1 MDSKSI
7 YKRLINWN
15 PWWSKK
21 EVSDSLKGKRREIF
35 QKIEKWIDEK
45 EAKVL
50 VGPRRAGKST
60 ILYQLVEKIGKEASF
75 DNILF
80 VNLQDNVL
88 NGVELEEIY
97 LSYIEHVN
105 PHGKTYVFLDEAQE
119 KRNWE
124 AWVKTM
130 YDAGKEVS
138 FFISGSSA
146 SLLKSD
152 YSHYLSGR
160 IIQFEIFPLSFR
172 EFLSFRGLREVDSGE
187 SSAKAKGYYKEY
199 AKYGGFPEVFFK
211 GEELKLDLLN
221 EYVEDFLERDI
232 VKRHNADRRKVEFLY
247 KWITTNAGKPASFAN
262 ISRTLGI
269 SEETVSQ
276 YIHYFKEAYLVIEL
290 KEYTTSLAKQEKGQ
304 KKYYPIDPGFN
315 TIYEVSYREEYGKQ
329 LETAVAVNAFM
340 AHGELCHSRGDADVD
355 VIYQEKTKD
364 FFGICVTHDPG
375 LGREKKALSDSKR
388 LLKLA
393 GVYFVTYDVEGKG
406 AVPFY
411 KWAFELGS

>member
-7 YKRLINWN
+7 YKRLLNWN

-21 EVSDSLKGKRREIF
+21 EVPPTLKGERREVF
-35 QKIEKWIDEK
+35 RKVEKWIDEK

-50 VGPRRAGKST
+50 VGPRRAGKTT
-60 ILYQLVEKIGKEASF
+60 ILYQLVEKIGKEKGF
-75 DNILF
+75 ENILF
-80 VNLQDNVL
+80 VNMQDNVL
-88 NGVELEEIY
+88 KEVDLEAIY

-105 PHGKTYVFLDEAQE
+105 PSGKTYVFLDEAQE
-119 KRNWE
+119 KRDWE
-124 AWVKTM
+124 VWVKNM
-130 YDAGKEVS
+130 YDAGKGVS

-172 EFLSFRGLREVDSGE
+172 EFLSFKGLREVDSAE
-187 SSAKAKGYYKEY
+187 SIAKAKKHYREY
-199 AKYGGFPEVFFK
+199 AKYGGFPEIFFK

-247 KWITTNAGKPASFAN
+247 KWITTNAGKPASFAR

-276 YIHYFKEAYLVIEL
+276 YISYFKEAYLVIEL
-290 KEYTTSLAKQEKGQ
+290 KEYSPSLSKQEKGQ

-315 TIYEVSYREEYGKQ
+315 TIYEVSYREEYGKP
-329 LETAVAVNAFM
+329 LETAVAANAFM
-340 AHGELCHSRGDADVD
+340 EYGELYHSREDADVD
-355 VIYQEKTKD
+355 IIYQEKTKD

-375 LGREKKALSDSKR
+375 LGREKKALSNSKR

-393 GVYFVTYDVEGKG
+393 GVYFVTYDVEDKE

-411 KWAFELGS
+411 KWAFGLG